1 MRQPENILREIG
13 SGGIPQN
20 ERGASDDEISEDR
33 FDLLEQVFAI
43 RRSIVEKNF
52 KRKDTEQ
59 QCHYQGT
66 LNPRQRKKAR
76 DEEGGQIGVPRIKQI
91 KAKRQNKRSRQLR
104 IRHEGLQEN
113 RDKHEKENDGE
124 RRTFFHVANE
134 APRQI

>member
-1 MRQPENILREIG
+1 MRQPENIPREIG

-20 ERGASDDEISEDR
+20 ERRASDDEISEDR
-33 FDLLEQVFAI
+33 LDPLEQVFAI
-43 RRSIVEKNF
+43 RRSIVEKKF

-76 DEEGGQIGVPRIKQI
+76 DEECGQIGLPRIKQI

-104 IRHEGLQEN
+104 IRHECL
-113 RDKHEKENDGE
+113 
-124 RRTFFHVANE
+124 
-134 APRQI
+134 